1 MQLWQPGQ
9 QLLTDLDIKLGRLAA
24 SVKNTPCDQAD
35 IIRACDTADRIIIS
49 IMRQDQDHENKS
61 RNYFT

>member
-1 MQLWQPGQ
+1 MQPWQPGQ
-9 QLLTDLDIKLGRLAA
+9 QLLTNFDIKLGRLAA

-35 IIRACDTADRIIIS
+35 ITRACNTVDRIIVS
-49 IMRQDQDHENKS
+49 IMGQDQDHENKS

>member
-9 QLLTDLDIKLGRLAA
+9 QLLTAFDIKLGRLAA

-35 IIRACDTADRIIIS
+35 IIRACNTADQSIIS
-49 IMRQDQDHENKS
+49 IMRQDQDHEDKS